1 MTTPLRKFL
10 DSQNSEEAQ
19 DFSTPK
25 QEPKEDYNTI
35 VRQLSSISWQLKRI
49 ADALESR

>member
-1 MTTPLRKFL
+1 MSKLKEFL
-10 DSQNSEEAQ
+10 DAGKGLPAEN
-19 DFSTPK
+19 FSTPK

-49 ADALESR
+49 ADALESK